1 MSALENAKGA
11 AEQLTGLSRPRRDD
25 LPSLIRLQPPSAFR
39 FKDDGIIPNHPTW
52 PLIVYRQAVRLPDE
66 FDPAAVLEDIFVS
79 NGWGGLW
86 RNGIYD
92 YAHYHSQI
100 HEALGVARGHG
111 QVRFGGARGRTLTLK
126 AGDIAILPAGTGHMR
141 LAASRDFLVVGAY
154 PPDGKY
160 DECASPEVHDR
171 ARSTVVKVGRPR
183 TDPVY
188 GADGPLLNVWT

>member
-11 AEQLTGLSRPRRDD
+11 AEKLTGLSRPPRDD

-79 NGWGGLW
+79 NGWDGLW

-111 QVRFGGARGRTLTLK
+111 QVRFGGARGRTLSLK
-126 AGDIAILPAGTGHMR
+126 AGR
-141 LAASRDFLVVGAY
+141 YRD
-154 PPDGKY
+154 
-160 DECASPEVHDR
+160 
-171 ARSTVVKVGRPR
+171 STRRHGSHVGRPR